1 MCFFK
6 ENRLSGVVFITVIA
20 AALVHASWNSLVKA
34 STDKTLAMGAIVI
47 GHVPIAVI
55 NLPLATIPDSKSIP
69 YLLTGIVLH
78 FGYQLFLLKSYEHGD
93 LTKVYPIA
101 RGTAPLLVGLFSLI
115 VLEVEV
121 SNTKIL
127 SIIIIGVAVISL
139 AFGQK
144 SDGQKRHSASTLA
157 LITGLFIA
165 SYSLI
170 DGLGARVAGSSLG
183 FFCLLAIGNGF
194 LMVAYLAWKAPK
206 TLKNLPYYGLS
217 HLLIGG
223 TGSFTAYALV
233 IWAFTKA
240 PIALVTALRE
250 TSIVFAFFMG
260 VFFLK
265 EPPSLIKLIASTA
278 ILMGVALLH
287 TLK

>member
-1 MCFFK
+1 M
-6 ENRLSGVVFITVIA
+6 SSVVFITVIT

-55 NLPLATIPDSKSIP
+55 ILPFATIPDSKSFP
-69 YLLTGIVLH
+69 YLVTGIVLH

-115 VLEVEV
+115 VLGVEL
-121 SNTKIL
+121 SNAKIL

-144 SDGQKRHSASTLA
+144 SDGQTRRSASTFA

-170 DGLGARVAGSSLG
+170 DGLGARVAGTSLG

-194 LMVAYLAWKAPK
+194 LMVAYLARKAPK
-206 TLKNLPYYGLS
+206 TLKNLPHYGLS

>member
-1 MCFFK
+1 M
-6 ENRLSGVVFITVIA
+6 ENRLSGVVFITVIT
-20 AALVHASWNSLVKA
+20 AALIHASWNSLVKA
-34 STDKTLAMGAIVI
+34 STDKTLDMGAIVI

-55 NLPLATIPDSKSIP
+55 ILPFATIPDSKSIP
-69 YLLTGIVLH
+69 YLLAGIVLH

-101 RGTAPLLVGLFSLI
+101 RGTAPLFVGLFSLI
-115 VLEVEV
+115 FLEVEV

-127 SIIIIGVAVISL
+127 SILIIGVAVISL

-144 SDGQKRHSASTLA
+144 SDGQTRRSASTFA

-183 FFCLLAIGNGF
+183 FFCLMAIGNGF

-206 TLKNLPYYGLS
+206 TLKTLPHYGLS

-223 TGSFTAYALV
+223 TGSFTACALV

-240 PIALVTALRE
+240 PIVLVTALRE

-260 VFFLK
+260 IFFLT
-265 EPPSLIKLIASTA
+265 EPPGLIKLIASTA
-278 ILMGVALLH
+278 ILMGVVLLH
-287 TLK
+287 TSK

>member
-1 MCFFK
+1 MSS
-6 ENRLSGVVFITVIA
+6 LVFVTVIS
-20 AALVHASWNSLVKA
+20 AALLHASWNALVKG

-55 NLPLATIPDSKSIP
+55 ILPFATIPDSKSIP

-78 FGYQLFLLKSYEHGD
+78 FGYQLFLLKSYEYGD

-115 VLEVEV
+115 VLGVEL
-121 SNTKIL
+121 SNAKIL
-127 SIIIIGVAVISL
+127 SIIIIGVAVTSL

-144 SDGQKRHSASTLA
+144 SDGQTRRSASTFS

-170 DGLGARVAGSSLG
+170 DGLGARLAGSSLG

-206 TLKNLPYYGLS
+206 TLKTLPHYGLS

-240 PIALVTALRE
+240 PIVLVTALRE
-250 TSIVFAFFMG
+250 ASIVFAFFMG
-260 VFFLK
+260 IFFLK

-278 ILMGVALLH
+278 ILMGVVLLH
-287 TLK
+287 TSK

>member
-1 MCFFK
+1 VCFFK
-6 ENRLSGVVFITVIA
+6 ENRLSSVVFITVIT

-55 NLPLATIPDSKSIP
+55 ILPFATIPDSKSFP
-69 YLLTGIVLH
+69 YLVTGIVLH

-115 VLEVEV
+115 VLGVEL
-121 SNTKIL
+121 SNAKIL

-144 SDGQKRHSASTLA
+144 SDGQTRRSASTFA

-170 DGLGARVAGSSLG
+170 DGLGARVAGTSLG

-194 LMVAYLAWKAPK
+194 LMVAYLARKAPK
-206 TLKNLPYYGLS
+206 TLKNLPHYGLS

>member
-1 MCFFK
+1 VCFFK
-6 ENRLSGVVFITVIA
+6 ENRLSSVVFITVIT
-20 AALVHASWNSLVKA
+20 AALVHASWNTLVKA

-55 NLPLATIPDSKSIP
+55 ILPFATIPDSKSIP
-69 YLLTGIVLH
+69 YLVTGIVLH

-115 VLEVEV
+115 FLGVEL
-121 SNTKIL
+121 SNAKIL

-144 SDGQKRHSASTLA
+144 SDGQKRRSASTFA

-170 DGLGARVAGSSLG
+170 DGLGARVAGTSLG

-194 LMVAYLAWKAPK
+194 LMVAYLARKAPK
-206 TLKNLPYYGLS
+206 TLKNLPHYGLS

>member
-1 MCFFK
+1 M
-6 ENRLSGVVFITVIA
+6 
-20 AALVHASWNSLVKA
+20 
-34 STDKTLAMGAIVI
+34 
-47 GHVPIAVI
+47 
-55 NLPLATIPDSKSIP
+55 
-69 YLLTGIVLH
+69 LH

-115 VLEVEV
+115 VLGVEL
-121 SNTKIL
+121 SSAKIF

-144 SDGQKRHSASTLA
+144 SDRQKRHSASIFP

-170 DGLGARVAGSSLG
+170 DGLGARLAGSSLG

-206 TLKNLPYYGLS
+206 TLKNLPHYGLS
-217 HLLIGG
+217 NLLIGG

-278 ILMGVALLH
+278 ILMGVVLLH
-287 TLK
+287 TSK

>member
-1 MCFFK
+1 VWFFE
-6 ENRLSGVVFITVIA
+6 ENRVSGVVFITVIT
-20 AALVHASWNSLVKA
+20 AALVHASWNSLVKG

-47 GHVPIAVI
+47 GHVPIAI
-55 NLPLATIPDSKSIP
+55 IILPFATIPDSKSIP
-69 YLLTGIVLH
+69 YLLTGIMLH

-115 VLEVEV
+115 VLGVEL
-121 SNTKIL
+121 SNAKIL

-144 SDGQKRHSASTLA
+144 SDGQKRHSASTFA

-170 DGLGARVAGSSLG
+170 DGLGARVAGTSLG

-194 LMVAYLAWKAPK
+194 LMVAYLARKAPK
-206 TLKNLPYYGLS
+206 TLKNLPHYGLS
-217 HLLIGG
+217 YLLIGG

-278 ILMGVALLH
+278 ILMGVVLLH
-287 TLK
+287 TSK

>member
-1 MCFFK
+1 VCFFK
-6 ENRLSGVVFITVIA
+6 ENRLSSVVFITVIT

-55 NLPLATIPDSKSIP
+55 ILPFATIPDSKSIP
-69 YLLTGIVLH
+69 YWVTGIVLH

-115 VLEVEV
+115 VLGVEL
-121 SNTKIL
+121 SNAKIL

-144 SDGQKRHSASTLA
+144 SDGQTRRSASTFA

-170 DGLGARVAGSSLG
+170 DGLGARVAGTSLG

-194 LMVAYLAWKAPK
+194 LMVAYLARKAPK
-206 TLKNLPYYGLS
+206 TLKNLPHYGLS

>member
-1 MCFFK
+1 M
-6 ENRLSGVVFITVIA
+6 SGVVFITVIT
-20 AALVHASWNSLVKA
+20 AALVHASWNSLVKG

-47 GHVPIAVI
+47 GHVPIAI
-55 NLPLATIPDSKSIP
+55 IILPFATIPDSKSIP

-101 RGTAPLLVGLFSLI
+101 RGTAPLLVGLFSLS
-115 VLEVEV
+115 VLGVEL
-121 SNTKIL
+121 SNAKIF

-144 SDGQKRHSASTLA
+144 SDGQKRHSASTFA

-170 DGLGARVAGSSLG
+170 DGLGARLAGSSLG

-194 LMVAYLAWKAPK
+194 LMVAYLAWKSPK
-206 TLKNLPYYGLS
+206 TLHNLPHHGLS

-250 TSIVFAFFMG
+250 TSIVFAFLWAFS
-260 VFFLK
+260 F
-265 EPPSLIKLIASTA
+265 
-278 ILMGVALLH
+278 
-287 TLK
+287 

>member
-1 MCFFK
+1 VCFFK
-6 ENRLSGVVFITVIA
+6 ENRLSSVVFITVIT

-55 NLPLATIPDSKSIP
+55 ILPFATIPDSKSFP
-69 YLLTGIVLH
+69 YLVTGIVLH
-78 FGYQLFLLKSYEHGD
+78 FGYQLFLLKSYEYGD

-115 VLEVEV
+115 VLGVEL
-121 SNTKIL
+121 SNAKIL

-144 SDGQKRHSASTLA
+144 SDGQTRRSASTFA

-170 DGLGARVAGSSLG
+170 DGLGARVAGTSLG

-194 LMVAYLAWKAPK
+194 LMVAYLARKAPK
-206 TLKNLPYYGLS
+206 TLKNLPHYGLS

>member
-1 MCFFK
+1 VCFFR
-6 ENRLSGVVFITVIA
+6 ENRLSGVVFITVIT
-20 AALVHASWNSLVKA
+20 AALIHASWNSLVKA

-55 NLPLATIPDSKSIP
+55 ILPFATIPDSKSIP
-69 YLLTGIVLH
+69 YLLAGIVLH

-115 VLEVEV
+115 FLEVEV

-127 SIIIIGVAVISL
+127 SILIIGVAVISL

-144 SDGQKRHSASTLA
+144 SDGQKRRSASTLA

-183 FFCLLAIGNGF
+183 FFCLMAIGNGF

-206 TLKNLPYYGLS
+206 TLKNLPHYGLS

-265 EPPSLIKLIASTA
+265 EPPSFIKLIASTA

-287 TLK
+287 TVK

>member
-1 MCFFK
+1 
-6 ENRLSGVVFITVIA
+6 LSSVVFITVIT

-55 NLPLATIPDSKSIP
+55 ILPFATIPDSKSFP
-69 YLLTGIVLH
+69 YLVTGIVLH

-115 VLEVEV
+115 VLGVEL
-121 SNTKIL
+121 SNAKIL

-144 SDGQKRHSASTLA
+144 SDGQTRRSASTFA

-170 DGLGARVAGSSLG
+170 DGLGARVAGTSLG

-194 LMVAYLAWKAPK
+194 LMVAYLARKAPK
-206 TLKNLPYYGLS
+206 TLKNLPHYGLS

>member
-1 MCFFK
+1 
-6 ENRLSGVVFITVIA
+6 
-20 AALVHASWNSLVKA
+20 
-34 STDKTLAMGAIVI
+34 MGAIVI
-47 GHVPIAVI
+47 GHVPIAI
-55 NLPLATIPDSKSIP
+55 IILPFATIPDSKSFP
-69 YLLTGIVLH
+69 YLVTGIVLH

-115 VLEVEV
+115 VLGVEL
-121 SNTKIL
+121 SNAKIL

-144 SDGQKRHSASTLA
+144 SDGQKRHSASTFA

-170 DGLGARVAGSSLG
+170 DGLGARLAGSSLG

-206 TLKNLPYYGLS
+206 TLKTLPHYGLS

-240 PIALVTALRE
+240 PIVLVTALRE
-250 TSIVFAFFMG
+250 ASIVFAFFMG

-278 ILMGVALLH
+278 ILMGVVLLH
-287 TLK
+287 TSK

>member
-6 ENRLSGVVFITVIA
+6 ENRLSGVVFITVIT

-55 NLPLATIPDSKSIP
+55 ILPFATIPDSKSIP
-69 YLLTGIVLH
+69 YLLTGIMLH

-115 VLEVEV
+115 VLGVEL
-121 SNTKIL
+121 SSAKIF

-144 SDGQKRHSASTLA
+144 TDGQKRHSASTFA

-170 DGLGARVAGSSLG
+170 DGLGARLAGSSLG

-206 TLKNLPYYGLS
+206 TLKTLPHYGLS

-240 PIALVTALRE
+240 PIVLVTALRE

-278 ILMGVALLH
+278 ILMGVVLLH
-287 TLK
+287 TSK